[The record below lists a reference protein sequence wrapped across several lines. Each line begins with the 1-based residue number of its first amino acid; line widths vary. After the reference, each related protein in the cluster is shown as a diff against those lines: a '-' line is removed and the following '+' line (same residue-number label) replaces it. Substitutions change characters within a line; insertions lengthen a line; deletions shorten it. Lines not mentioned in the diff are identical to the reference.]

1 MGAGASA
8 LENNRSTQVFEKQLV
23 GVNNLLNKLLTADG
37 RYADPNYNF
46 LFEDTC
52 QNYTMVWEKE
62 LDSHL
67 KVDLENVHGSIYIVP
82 KKDIVEDE
90 SNNTRATKH
99 ELCKE
104 IAAHYVKILYM
115 LTLIKRVYD
124 LENNGD
130 NSIAGIMER
139 NVTIVNGVM
148 QIQYCSIPHK
158 DYVSEG
164 TAANVDFQNLEGLH
178 VFVENFLTPVER
190 HAFVEQMKS
199 VFARKQRYRVEEIVC
214 NDSLVPIEDY
224 NKIYANKYPNKPFV
238 CDNARKFKRTNAGG
252 AVDLMFAVAE
262 NNPILHSKHC
272 YAQKQLVIPLDT
284 KANGIKYLIELY
296 KDMHR
301 HYELNITEVLRVIGR
316 LVVLNPETGNYKLRD
331 ISSPELE
338 DVIRDLKKVI
348 ITFYVQ
354 SIVDFQVLLDFALTL
369 DSTLKR

>member
-1 MGAGASA
+1 MQ
-8 LENNRSTQVFEKQLV
+8 NNRSTQVFEKELT
-23 GVNNLLNKLLTADG
+23 GVNNLLNKLLTSDG
-37 RYADPNYNF
+37 HYADPNYNF

-52 QNYTMVWEKE
+52 KNYTMVWEKE
-62 LDSHL
+62 LDNHL

-104 IAAHYVKILYM
+104 IASHYVKILYM
-115 LTLIKRVYD
+115 LTLIKMVYD
-124 LENNGD
+124 IENNGD

-139 NVTIVNGVM
+139 NITIVDGIM

-158 DYVSEG
+158 DYISEG
-164 TAANVDFQNLEGLH
+164 KAANVDFGNLEGLQ
-178 VFVENFLTPVER
+178 VFVDNFLTPVER

-199 VFARKQRYRVEEIVC
+199 VFARKQRYRIEEIVC
-214 NDSLVPIEDY
+214 NDSLVHIDEY
-224 NKIYANKYPNKPFV
+224 NKIFANKFPGKPFT
-238 CDNARKFKRTNAGG
+238 CANARTFKRANT
-252 AVDLMFAVAE
+252 VDLMFAVAE

-272 YAQKQLVIPLDT
+272 YAQKQLVIPLNQ
-284 KANGIKYLIELY
+284 KASGIKYLSELY

-301 HYELNITEVLRVIGR
+301 HYEQNITEVLRVIGR
-316 LVVLNPETGNYKLRD
+316 LVSQAPETGEYKLRD
-331 ISSPELE
+331 VSSSELE

-348 ITFYVQ
+348 IAFYVQ

-369 DSTLKR
+369 ESTLKR